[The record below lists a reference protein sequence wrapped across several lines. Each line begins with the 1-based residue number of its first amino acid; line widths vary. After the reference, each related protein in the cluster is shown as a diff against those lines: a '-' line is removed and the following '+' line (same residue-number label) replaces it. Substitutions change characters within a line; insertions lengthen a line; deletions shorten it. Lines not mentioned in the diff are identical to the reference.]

1 MRNLSIQHSRVI
13 RGFTAIILGLLA
25 LSIGAGHAMAVD
37 AALDS
42 SVMSTLS
49 DCQRISTS
57 CASTTKNA
65 AGILVFPSVVKADLI
80 IGGAG
85 GKGALIENGKITGYY
100 NIGAGS
106 AGLQVGVDSASQ
118 VYVFRSVQALTNL
131 KQGPDWKVGAA
142 AGVTLVNTDANAK
155 AITGDVLAY
164 IFNAK
169 GLNAGISL
177 DVFDVWK
184 AGQARPQS

>member
-1 MRNLSIQHSRVI
+1 
-13 RGFTAIILGLLA
+13 
-25 LSIGAGHAMAVD
+25 MAVD